1 MIWRR
6 RKNPDARPRT
16 FRSRTFLAGVACG
29 VLLVFLGALFINRT
43 SFADYLIASLLLP
56 DTSGKADAIIVMGAG
71 VVGDCVPNHYGVRR
85 VLLGVRMW
93 QQQRAPLLFFT
104 GASDEHSCPVATAMA
119 RLAREVGVP
128 ESAIRTET
136 TSHSTREN
144 GEHSAPLLRKLGVR
158 RLLVVTDRLH
168 MKRAAGTFVQLGF
181 EVERASVPIYEGH
194 PNNVSMLGAG
204 AREYAALAYYRMH
217 GWVADPTAGPVHTE
231 DAVGSG
237 GQVMSGTE
245 SETRPLV
252 VLGASYAGGWDPK
265 TLGGRAVIVR
275 GVSGQQSSEIM
286 ARFDSDVLAY
296 KPGAVVLWGF
306 INDVFRSAPADL
318 DATAARVRDNYAAMI
333 AQARKNNIEPIIGTE
348 VTMGPKPGLSEMVMS
363 WAGALLGKESYGDR
377 VNARV
382 QDINKLLIDL
392 ARRENIL
399 VLDFQTTLSGS
410 GSWRRRDFT
419 KDDGSHITPAGYEA
433 LTSYARPV
441 LEQHFARRAGAVVGR

>member
-6 RKNPDARPRT
+6 RANPDARPRT
-16 FRSRTFLAGVACG
+16 FRPRTFLAGVACG

-56 DTSGKADAIIVMGAG
+56 DTSGKADAIVVMGAG

-104 GASDEHSCPVATAMA
+104 GASGEQACPVATAMA
-119 RLAREVGVP
+119 RLARELGVP
-128 ESAIRTET
+128 ESSIQTET

-158 RLLVVTDRLH
+158 RVLVVTDRLH
-168 MKRAAGTFVQLGF
+168 MKRAAGTFMQLGF

-194 PNNVSMLGAG
+194 PNNVSMLAAG
-204 AREYAALAYYRMH
+204 AREYAALAYYRMQ
-217 GWVADPTAGPVHTE
+217 GWVADLSARPADTE

-237 GQVMSGTE
+237 GRVMSGTE
-245 SETRPLV
+245 SGARPLV

-265 TLGGRAVIVR
+265 TLAGRAVIVR

-286 ARFDSDVLAY
+286 ARFDSDVVAHE
-296 KPGAVVLWGF
+296 PRAVILWGF

-333 AQARKNNIEPIIGTE
+333 ARARTNDIEPIIGTE

-363 WAGALLGKESYGDR
+363 WAGAMLGKESYGDR
-377 VNARV
+377 INVRV
-382 QDINKLLIDL
+382 QAINTSLIEL
-392 ARRENIL
+392 ARRENLL
-399 VLDFQTTLSGS
+399 VLDFQSALAGS
-410 GSWRRRDFT
+410 GTWRRRDFT
-419 KDDGSHITPAGYEA
+419 KEDGSHITPSGYEA
-433 LTSYARPV
+433 LTVYARPV
-441 LEQHFARRAGAVVGR
+441 LEQHFARRAGAVPAR